1 MATLHFLKQALR
13 ERVYKVSGQPLSDT
27 QYTDG
32 FETVIKGSGGIYKEF
47 IIPQLSHLFAQL
59 DTQISFLEIG
69 PGPKSIL
76 GCLPKQQRRIIKK
89 YTAFEPN
96 SLHAAKLEDWLGQA
110 SEGELPLP
118 CLEDGHDV
126 RQSPLPGAGG
136 VSEGETFNV
145 ILFCHSL
152 YGMGPKRDIIKRA
165 LEMLVDRPGPGIV
178 VVFHRDHT
186 LQLDGLVS
194 HHSASLPT
202 GTITVPDEDGTL
214 DSFAS
219 FIAGFVVTQKAL
231 QAEWRAVCRALS
243 HRGQPGYLLFRSPE
257 AMISFIKSADTL
269 PELAAQVPLLSGH
282 RMVKNREA
290 RLHCPAAVVL
300 PTEVEHVQQ
309 CVRWALKQRVSLT
322 VIGGGHSS
330 HCLWAN
336 VVSIDMAAFNRTHV
350 HAVKELELGFDSD
363 LSPCVVAGTGCK
375 TEDIIRSTMAVG
387 LTVPLGSRP
396 SVGAGLWLQGGI
408 GHQARLYGLTCDAII
423 GAVIVSVKT
432 GQILGIGH
440 VPSEHWPPDAVRPK
454 DETDLLWAL
463 KGAGTNIGIVISVTF
478 RAFPAQSHLVRN
490 WVIPINS
497 PLEAQNRLSRLDY
510 LTSKL
515 PRHCSADAYL
525 HWDNGELQLGVT
537 VFETL
542 TAESSLSTPLCLF
555 DDLGPPDSSQTVNAV
570 GLFDCEMYMSRICG
584 GHGKGKTSSFKR
596 CVFLKN
602 IGKEN
607 IAGILVAA
615 IKVCPLPLCYL
626 HLLQGGGAVRDVS
639 IGATAFGSRDWDY
652 ACVITGVWPRDQDM
666 TDISYRTVQW
676 VYDVARD
683 LLRLSNGVYGAD
695 LGPDPR
701 DACLATKAFGPN
713 GPRLAAVKQ
722 GHDPHGVLVYACP
735 VPKIPTTVIL
745 VTGPNCSGKDYCA
758 SIWASSINANAN
770 KGITFTAR
778 VASIS
783 DATKRAYAVATGSDL
798 DRLLQDRAYKEQ
810 HRMDLT
816 DFYQGQ
822 VQCRPQLPEEH
833 FLSVVGGMVDTD
845 VLFVTGM
852 RDEAPAAVFSR
863 LVPNTRL
870 IEVNIAADEGMWRAG
885 QGSSSNDRLHDSD
898 RQSETTNVTSNA
910 TALDYQ
916 PSFVFHNN
924 VRGSGAAEKFAERWL
939 APFFH
944 ADLQRLADMIRL
956 VPDFPRSGVD
966 FRHVLNIAQQRGG
979 LKLCVSL
986 LQTHFTGDWSKVDSI
1001 ACCQAAGFVIGSALS
1016 MQVNIPLVLI
1026 RERGKLP
1033 PPTASV
1039 LSPGSHIS
1047 SVGSHDGN
1055 GRLIELEEGL
1065 LSRDAS
1071 VVVLDDVL
1079 ASGRT
1084 LCAVLQLLNQV
1095 GISSE
1100 KTHVIVVA
1108 EFPAHGGRGFLR
1120 KQGFKRVN
1128 IQSLLVL
1135 GGF

>member
-1 MATLHFLKQALR
+1 MATLRFLKQALR
-13 ERVYKVSGQPLSDT
+13 ERVLEVSGQPLSDT
-27 QYTDG
+27 QYTNAFD
-32 FETVIKGSGGIYKEF
+32 IMMKGSGGIYEEF
-47 IIPQLSHLFAQL
+47 IIPQLSQLFAGL
-59 DTQISFLEIG
+59 DTHISLLEIG

-96 SLHAAKLEDWLGQA
+96 SLHAARLEDWLCQA

-118 CLEDGHDV
+118 CLEDGHDI
-126 RQSPLPGAGG
+126 RPSPFPGTSS
-136 VSEGETFNV
+136 VSERETFNV

-152 YGMGPKRDIIKRA
+152 YGMRPKRDIIKRA
-165 LEMLVDRPGPGIV
+165 LEMLVDRPGAGIV

-186 LQLDGLVS
+186 LDLDGLVS
-194 HHSASLPT
+194 HHRASLPT
-202 GTITVPDEDGTL
+202 GTITIPDEDRML
-214 DSFAS
+214 DLFAS
-219 FIAGFVVTQKAL
+219 FIAGFVITQETL
-231 QAEWRAVCRALS
+231 QAEWREVCRALS
-243 HRGQPGYLLFRSPE
+243 HHGQTSYLLFRSPE
-257 AMISFIKSADTL
+257 TMISFTKRADTL

-290 RLHCPAAVVL
+290 RLHCPAAVVV

-309 CVRWALKQRVSLT
+309 CVRWAVKQRVSLT
-322 VIGGGHSS
+322 VIGGGHSG

-336 VVSIDMAAFNRTHV
+336 VVSIDMCAFNRIHV
-350 HAVKELELGFDSD
+350 HAVKELKLGFGSD
-363 LSPCVVAGTGCK
+363 LSPCLVAGTGCK
-375 TEDIIRSTMAVG
+375 TEDIIRSAMAAG

-454 DETDLLWAL
+454 DEADLLWAL

-478 RAFPAQSHLVRN
+478 RAFPAHLYSVRN
-490 WVIPINS
+490 WVIPVND
-497 PLEAQNRLSRLDY
+497 PLEAQSRLSRIDHLN
-510 LTSKL
+510 SKL

-525 HWDNGELQLGVT
+525 HWDSGELQLGVS
-537 VFETL
+537 VFEIL
-542 TAESSLSTPLCLF
+542 SAESRLSTSLCLL
-555 DDLGPPDSSQTVNAV
+555 DDLGPPDSTQTVDGV
-570 GLFDCEMYMSRICG
+570 GLFDCEMYMSGIG
-584 GHGKGKTSSFKR
+584 NGKTSSFKR

-615 IKVCPLPLCYL
+615 IKACPLQLCYL
-626 HLLQGGGAVRDVS
+626 HLLHGGGAVRDVA

-652 ACVITGVWPRDQDM
+652 ACVITGVWPRDQDT
-666 TDISYRTVQW
+666 TDIAYRAVQW

-683 LLRLSNGVYGAD
+683 LLPLSNGIYGAD

-701 DACLATKAFGPN
+701 DACLATKAFGRN

-722 GHDPHGVLVYACP
+722 GYDPHSVLAYACP
-735 VPKIPTTVIL
+735 VPKIPPTVIL
-745 VTGPNCSGKDYCA
+745 VTGANCSGKDYCA
-758 SIWASSINANAN
+758 SIWASSVNANAN
-770 KGITFTAR
+770 KGIMFTAR

-798 DRLLQDRAYKEQ
+798 DRLLQDRAYKEK

-816 DFYQGQ
+816 DFYQRQ
-822 VQCRPQLPEEH
+822 VKCRPQLPEEH
-833 FLSVVGGMVDTD
+833 FLSVVGGMVDAD
-845 VLFVTGM
+845 VLFITGM
-852 RDEAPAAVFSR
+852 RDEAPVAVFSR

-870 IEVNIAADEGMWRAG
+870 IEVNVVADAEMWRAG
-885 QGSSSNDRLHDSD
+885 QGSSSNDHLHDSD
-898 RQSETTNVTSNA
+898 RQPETANATSNA

-924 VRGSGAAEKFAERWL
+924 VRGRGAAERFAKRWL
-939 APFFH
+939 LPLFH
-944 ADLQRLADMIRL
+944 ADLQRLADMIPL
-956 VPDFPRSGVD
+956 VPDFPRPGVD

-986 LQTHFTGDWSKVDSI
+986 LQTHFTGDWSKVDAI
-1001 ACCQAAGFVIGSALS
+1001 ACCQAAGFIIGSGLS
-1016 MQVNIPLVLI
+1016 MQVDIPLVLI

-1039 LSPGSHIS
+1039 LNPGSHIS
-1047 SVGSHDGN
+1047 SVGSHDGD
-1055 GRLIELEEGL
+1055 GKIIELEKGL
-1065 LSRDAS
+1065 LSREDS

-1095 GISSE
+1095 GISLE
-1100 KTHVIVVA
+1100 KIHVIVVA

-1120 KQGFKRVN
+1120 EQGFGRVN